1 MVSFKHVPLKYKFWA
16 VNGVSFVSLLLL
28 VLVALYAE
36 QNALHGERKALA
48 ASLIHSLPEN
58 QHVPGLSWINPA
70 AIRSQMKAGA
80 GTSDVWIPQE
90 NLKQAATGDLFG
102 LWTAQ
107 VDGQQRA
114 LGVQRQDYMAL
125 LLSRITTYA
134 PAVFMLMLGVL
145 VVSQVLILFITRHI
159 IAVRDVMLSVQE
171 TGDLRLRARADT
183 RDEVGSIARAF
194 NAMQSAQ
201 QEVVGSVRQAAEQL
215 DRRAS
220 ELAGLMVRV
229 RDGMTAQQGE
239 TDMVAAAVN
248 EMGATVQ
255 DIAGNTARTSE
266 RSNRTDGLAREGR
279 DQVVR
284 VSQTITGLATSI
296 ERCTKHMQNLEGH
309 SQEISGVVRVIGE
322 IAEQTNLLALNAA
335 IEAARAGESGRGFAV
350 VADEVR
356 ALAQRVQTSTNEIQR
371 MIEGLQ
377 RGTGDAVRDM
387 QDSARLTH
395 ESVEQVEQAG
405 VSLGEITA
413 AVTAIRDGNSE
424 IASAVEQQS
433 QAAEAITQSVI
444 QIRDVT
450 EQTVDQTRQ
459 SATTSE
465 QLAALAHQLT
475 DSVSRLKT

>member
-16 VNGVSFVSLLLL
+16 VNGVTFVSLLLL

-36 QNALHGERKALA
+36 QSALHSERKALA
-48 ASLIHSLPEN
+48 ASLIRSLPDN
-58 QHVPGLSWINPA
+58 QNVPGLTWLNPA
-70 AIRSQMKAGA
+70 VIGSQPKAGSGGSA
-80 GTSDVWIPQE
+80 VWTAQADVKPV
-90 NLKQAATGDLFG
+90 ATGDLLGF
-102 LWTAQ
+102 WSMR
-107 VDGQQRA
+107 VDGQERI
-114 LGVQRQDYMAL
+114 LGVQRQDYLSL
-125 LLSRITTYA
+125 LTARIPTYA
-134 PAVFMLMLGVL
+134 PSVFLLMLGVL

-159 IAVRDVMLSVQE
+159 IAVRDVMLAVQE

-183 RDEVGSIARAF
+183 HDEVGSIARAF

-201 QEVVGSVRQAAEQL
+201 QEVVGSVRLAAEQL
-215 DRRAS
+215 DRGAS

-266 RSNRTDGLAREGR
+266 RSNRTDGLALEGR
-279 DQVVR
+279 DQVMR

-296 ERCTKHMQNLEGH
+296 ERCTQHMQKLEGH
-309 SQEISGVVRVIGE
+309 SREISGVVRVIGE

-356 ALAQRVQTSTNEIQR
+356 ALAKRVQISTNEIQR

-377 RGTGDAVRDM
+377 RGTGDAVQDM
-387 QDSARLTH
+387 QASAKLTH
-395 ESVEQVEQAG
+395 ESVEQVEKAG
-405 VSLGEITA
+405 LSLGEITA
-413 AVTAIRDGNSE
+413 AVSAIREGNSE